1 MESFIFN
8 DFKRRIVEGEVPL
21 EDTWKLFPVNKSF
34 TAEFDDKLEY
44 VKTDNDLS
52 LFYRTNHKDKSYN
65 FDDFKTKMF
74 LENYV
79 YQKLET
85 TDLKSKPFFVT
96 EENFE
101 YFLTIFPGQEH
112 LKELFFNADK
122 ERTVFYNFTRPDHTV
137 KEADGDNIVDRVVFR
152 GFYYVNT
159 AEELKWCAEKV
170 NGTIYDNKINI
181 VLGDNIGVNKEDF
194 TINSIDPITSID
206 NNPDFKIINFSIGS
220 NPAQPFEGVFYGNGF
235 KFVNIVLDCQEDV
248 NGIFGY
254 IGTEGI
260 VSTVRIDGVN
270 ILRCKKAISLT
281 HLTTDGSNVYAGMLC
296 GKNNGAVENVTL
308 DGTVIFTKFVP
319 EMYHSKIKSDNKDQT
334 QSTTTFEYY
343 PNYYCYDNP
352 GNIIPYIGYFNEG
365 VFATF
370 SGYNAQDRIQ
380 FYWNTES
387 PISAEGITQDANA
400 IPSPMEWYYFDSRP
414 VVTDDT
420 HTYFYMYNTYV
431 KNRLN
436 VLWYDGTIVDK
447 AAQMAGK
454 SDGQICSNGLYLVE
468 PSELLYDNP
477 NIKVYNAPNGISDYI
492 PKTFYFIETE
502 RYGLSPQ
509 IYNRLKYAQYFNK
522 SIKLSQQNR
531 IAYYVSPLIGNNNS
545 IVNNVCVSCS
555 AYTSG
560 TFVGFMGGIAGM
572 QNYGNLSNI
581 CSCISAYDVQENID
595 DLKQKTYY
603 KRDWEYRTLNGV
615 DYVFPKKSIKNIGG
629 LFGSCVVQGNHGV
642 PGLTITNVFAHLN
655 NKNNIIFKDNNIDT
669 PMYDDYYFNNRF
681 GTFAAMMELNT
692 SNISDFWNYTHEINN
707 SQNRCIK
714 VTNGIFGYAESS
726 DSKSESSEVGVLK
739 CSPYRIE
746 SQGVHNYE
754 NWMYGV
760 ASPLFAELKPTYLAT
775 PSIIS
780 TLFEN
785 VGTPLENNNA
795 YSRVGIF
802 GVDQNFAAPFS
813 NPNFWSINTEL
824 DLPGVGGC
832 ALEDFYTFIAASGIP
847 NSIIDRLNTPYS
859 ENFSIDVGLMASKLV
874 YWENCQI
881 NNNYPRDEE
890 VFTTVTYP
898 SAAQI
903 PPAYCATAVD
913 ANMDAVGDIYQCT
926 SAITQAATAVGYGS
940 RNVLDYAANKIIS
953 TYPYF
958 GSDLELVPNYDLTN
972 LRSQLASGFKKI
984 SFTAQNPVFN
994 QAQSDFLAYDG
1005 VLSDHQLANNVKE
1018 VYMTIDE
1025 EAFQYMPFT
1034 SAAVPGD
1041 NIKAQVAKI
1050 NELYKV
1056 SALLSQEN
1064 GCNSN
1069 RIGVKEGKFVQLS
1082 HKFGWRDNY
1091 NEHLYD
1097 PQLKI
1102 NYGFSIYSD
1111 YTLDEERYNTFVIPF
1126 DVFTKQDES
1135 AADIPRPWPPDSTF
1149 EGFYIISYVD
1159 NDRYGDLND
1168 DRHQFLRR
1176 EPSVNVSNM
1185 HNYLS
1190 ITKSEVIPITEY
1202 FTGFADPERT
1212 TEKWT
1217 EVQPVTSI
1225 SRKKVVAKYRFVKEN
1240 NRYEFIAAADPAQT
1254 TTDFSLAATGYFAN
1268 DIDSIREESDTADD
1282 IAYKKA
1288 HFFMDANRV
1297 VSADDGKKYQCYGPE
1312 EGEPLQYYNHLGVIA
1327 SGEATQDTVI
1337 VPDIDK
1343 GMVETALNLS
1353 NVNLE
1358 EYNWQTQFEMIAA
1371 QEPQLTIHYINE
1383 WPVSATYAY
1392 NYRALNYELYT
1403 TRDNSPDNIT
1413 YPDPWYKLGIKG
1425 KFYNNLARSTHVDN
1439 PGLAAAGEN
1448 LTGYDSKEFK
1458 RWLYNRTAGIKD
1470 NLYEA
1475 DKYIS
1480 TEDDKLLNYYKY
1492 TYEKSAPYLY
1502 SGCRD
1507 GIPLDVKFNYANNKA
1522 GFWFKMP
1529 DTSGHIEYN
1538 DKIRYGS
1545 NVFNIGKTLNQDSI
1559 LNGCFVSSQRA
1570 RNEYKWITSGFSA
1583 DDFEGIYIKDSRE
1596 RPVMY
1601 IDVGLGECA
1610 VGTSWTW
1617 SAYPSVDYEK
1627 STDEDLINQVSGLV
1641 LEIE

>member
-101 YFLTIFPGQEH
+101 HFLTIFPGQEH
-112 LKELFFNADK
+112 LKELFFSANK

-181 VLGDNIGVNKEDF
+181 VLGDNIGVNKKDF
-194 TINSIDPITSID
+194 TINSIDPDTSID

-319 EMYHSKIKSDNKDQT
+319 EMYHSKMKSDNKDQT
-334 QSTTTFEYY
+334 QSTTNFEYY

-387 PISAEGITQDANA
+387 PVTAEDITQDANV

-454 SDGQICSNGLYLVE
+454 SGGQICSNGLYLIE
-468 PSELLYDNP
+468 PSELLYDIS
-477 NIKVYNAPNGISDYI
+477 NITNDI
-492 PKTFYFIETE
+492 PTDIFDKNTE
-502 RYGLSPQ
+502 RYGISPQ

-581 CSCISAYDVQENID
+581 CSCISAYDVQETD
-595 DLKQKTYY
+595 VDLKQKTYY
-603 KRDWEYRTLNGV
+603 KRDWEYRTLNSV

-692 SNISDFWNYTHEINN
+692 SNISDFWNYSAEINN
-707 SQNRCIK
+707 PQNRCIK

-726 DSKSESSEVGVLK
+726 DSESESSEVGVLK

-746 SQGVHNYE
+746 TQGVKNYE

-775 PSIIS
+775 PSVIS

-881 NNNYPRDEE
+881 NNNYLRDKE

-913 ANMDAVGDIYQCT
+913 ANMNAIGDIYQCNG
-926 SAITQAATAVGYGS
+926 AITQAASAVGYGS

-984 SFTAQNPVFN
+984 SFTAQNPAFD
-994 QAQSDFLAYDG
+994 QAQSDFLADSSFSRNY
-1005 VLSDHQLANNVKE
+1005 LANNVKE

-1034 SAAVPGD
+1034 SAAVPGSD
-1041 NIKAQVAKI
+1041 ISAKVAKI

-1056 SALLSQEN
+1056 SALLSQDN
-1064 GCNSN
+1064 GCNSW
-1069 RIGVKEGKFVQLS
+1069 RTGVKEGKLIQLS
-1082 HKFGWRDNY
+1082 EKFKLGNRY

-1097 PQLKI
+1097 PRIKI

-1111 YTLDEERYNTFVIPF
+1111 YTSDEKYYNTFVIPF
-1126 DVFTKQDES
+1126 DVFTEQDES

-1149 EGFYIISYVD
+1149 EGFYIMSYTD
-1159 NDRYGDLND
+1159 NDRYEGSH
-1168 DRHQFLRR
+1168 RYTLRQ
-1176 EPSVNVSNM
+1176 PSIAVDNM
-1185 HNYLS
+1185 HNYLN
-1190 ITKSEVIPITEY
+1190 IIKSEVIPITEY
-1202 FTGFADPERT
+1202 FTGFTDPQRT

-1217 EVQPVTSI
+1217 EVQPVTSV

-1240 NRYEFIAAADPAQT
+1240 NRYEFIAAADPTQT

-1268 DIDSIREESDTADD
+1268 DIDSIRKESDTADD

-1288 HFFMDANRV
+1288 HFFMDASRV
-1297 VSADDGKKYQCYGPE
+1297 VSADDGKKYQCYGPK
-1312 EGEPLQYYNHLGVIA
+1312 EGELLQYYNHE
-1327 SGEATQDTVI
+1327 GELKTSAATQDTVI

-1343 GMVETALNLS
+1343 GMVESALNLS

-1383 WPVSATYAY
+1383 WSVSATYAY

-1425 KFYNNLARSTHVDN
+1425 KFYNNLASSTHVDN
-1439 PGLAAAGEN
+1439 PGLVAAGEN
-1448 LTGYDSKEFK
+1448 LTGYDPKEFK
-1458 RWLYNRTAGIKD
+1458 RWLYNRTAYIKD
-1470 NLYEA
+1470 NLVEA